1 LARCMR
7 SSTWP
12 FEKRASAMLRTIL
25 ACAVFLASTDALML
39 PGAAPRSVQMRTAG
53 VNMQVTIDAKTVK
66 KLRDTSGAGMMDC
79 KKALVNA
86 DGDMEVAL
94 EALRAKGMLTADK
107 KAGRAAK
114 EGIIETYVHTGS
126 KLGVMIEVNCETDF
140 VAKREE
146 MAELAKALAMQ
157 VAACPS
163 VEAVS
168 EKDIS
173 AEWIE
178 KEKAAEAMS
187 EDLAGKPEN
196 IVEKIV
202 QGRIDKAIK
211 TKLLMEQPYIR
222 DSTMSVNDLVKSY
235 VAKLGENIQ
244 VARFTR
250 FNVGETQDDEEEEG
264 EDFAAEVARMTGK

>member
-1 LARCMR
+1 M
-7 SSTWP
+7 
-12 FEKRASAMLRTIL
+12 
-25 ACAVFLASTDALML
+25 V
-39 PGAAPRSVQMRTAG
+39 
-53 VNMQVTIDAKTVK
+53 
-66 KLRDTSGAGMMDC
+66 
-79 KKALVNA
+79 
-86 DGDMEVAL
+86 
-94 EALRAKGMLTADK
+94 
-107 KAGRAAK
+107 
-114 EGIIETYVHTGS
+114 
-126 KLGVMIEVNCETDF
+126 EVNCETDF

-146 MAELAKALAMQ
+146 FAELAKALAMQ

-173 AEWIE
+173 AEWIA

-211 TKLLMEQPYIR
+211 TKLLLEQPYIR
-222 DSTMSVNDLVKSY
+222 DSTMSVQDLVKSY

-250 FNVGETQDDEEEEG
+250 FNVGETQDDDEEEA
-264 EDFAAEVARMTGK
+264 EDFAAEVARMSGK